1 MYEEVKALID
11 RVKPYIQAD
20 GGDIELVAV
29 EEGIVYVKMQG
40 ACVGCSLIDSTL
52 FDGLLALLKDNVEGV
67 ISVVEV

>member
-11 RVKPYIQAD
+11 RVKPYIQSD

-29 EEGIVYVKMQG
+29 EEGIVYVKMHG
-40 ACVGCSLIDSTL
+40 ACVGCSFIDSTL

>member
-1 MYEEVKALID
+1 MYEEVKALIG

-29 EEGIVYVKMQG
+29 EEGIVYVKMHG
-40 ACVGCSLIDSTL
+40 ACVGCNLIDLTL

>member
-1 MYEEVKALID
+1 MYEEVKVLID

-20 GGDIELVAV
+20 GGDIELLAV
-29 EEGIVYVKMQG
+29 EEGIVYVKMHG
-40 ACVGCSLIDSTL
+40 ACAGCNLIDSTL

>member
-29 EEGIVYVKMQG
+29 EEGIVYVKMHG
-40 ACVGCSLIDSTL
+40 ACVGCNLIDSTL
-52 FDGLLALLKDNVEGV
+52 FDGLLALLKDNLEGV